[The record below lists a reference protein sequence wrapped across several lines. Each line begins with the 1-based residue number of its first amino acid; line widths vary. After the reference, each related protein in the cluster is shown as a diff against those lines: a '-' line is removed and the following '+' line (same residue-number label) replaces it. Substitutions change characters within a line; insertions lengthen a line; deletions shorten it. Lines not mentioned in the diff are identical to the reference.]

1 MTFANENVLFL
12 NLPSIDLYRILLF
25 YNDILQLIC
34 ECFLSLHICV
44 SKSYELPNSSLL
56 NQC

>member
-12 NLPSIDLYRILLF
+12 NLPSIDLYIILLF
-25 YNDILQLIC
+25 YNDFLLLNC
-34 ECFLSLHICV
+34 EFFLALHVCV